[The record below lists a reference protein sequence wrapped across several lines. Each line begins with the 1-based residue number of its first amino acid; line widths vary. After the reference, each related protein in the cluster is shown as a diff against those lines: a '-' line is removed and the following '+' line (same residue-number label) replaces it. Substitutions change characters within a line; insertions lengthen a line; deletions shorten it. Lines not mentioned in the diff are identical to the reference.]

1 MSLYE
6 ETVSSRL
13 LKALFLLPVIVLA
26 VTIASSSSKL
36 PGLLSAVLVLVLVI
50 ETHELRITV
59 DEDKLTVGGR
69 LGIVR
74 KRVPLADIEE
84 VDISPGWATCR
95 AAIHFN
101 VPAKA
106 CVVVRRKRG
115 STLSFTTNRPDE
127 LAAALKSLGV
137 QVNY

>member
-6 ETVSSRL
+6 ETVGSRL
-13 LKALFLLPVIVLA
+13 LKALFLLPVVVLA
-26 VTIASSSSKL
+26 VTIASSGPKL
-36 PGLLSAVLVLVLVI
+36 PGLLSAVLVFVI
-50 ETHELRITV
+50 ALEAHQLRITV

-69 LGIVR
+69 LGIIR
-74 KRVPLADIEE
+74 KKVPLADIEE
-84 VDISPGWATCR
+84 VEISPGWATCR

-106 CVVVRRKRG
+106 CVIVKRKRG